1 MDIPTDYCLP
11 QQQQQQQQQQQH
23 SGAPLRQD
31 GHTSVCA
38 PVYDVL
44 KKDKKQMHCTNAN
57 CSPNRLLDQL
67 HWVSTRCTVAL
78 VLRRSQAGDRLA

>member
-44 KKDKKQMHCTNAN
+44 KKDKKTDA
-57 CSPNRLLDQL
+57 L
-67 HWVSTRCTVAL
+67 HKCELQPES
-78 VLRRSQAGDRLA
+78 LA